1 MILKPFSRR
10 LRPFSQARK
19 PSKEETKMHRLGLR
33 ASLLALG
40 AAAAIAAATLAATAN
55 ARSQVTTITF
65 WQTMNEQETVT
76 LKTLVSQFE
85 ASHPDIKI
93 DMVTVPFSGHDQK
106 FTTAAQAGQA
116 PDVMRA
122 DTAPDVQ
129 GWAAQG
135 LLTDLTSM
143 ISAKDK
149 ADFVAAAFKGAQ
161 YNGKAYAVPQTVD
174 ALALFY
180 NKSLFKAKGLKA
192 PPKTLAQLVTYCQKL
207 GNQKGIAL
215 RADSYWLQPWIWGYG
230 GGLVNMS
237 KKQILIASQKSIA
250 GWSAYNSLF
259 QNKCAFPDKDYAND
273 YGNVL
278 TAFKNGQVAMIVNGP
293 WSTADVLSG
302 PAFKSSTNFQVAT
315 LPPGPGGQGSPIGGA
330 SFVIS
335 RNSQHAA
342 EAYTFISWLTAPAQQ
357 AVFATKNNLLPS
369 HVSAYALPAVRK
381 NRLIVAF
388 GKQMQVATDR
398 TAGTQGAQLYTDFTP
413 AFQEMLSGKKTPAAA
428 AATVA
433 NAWKQKLF
441 PDFTIVK

>member
-1 MILKPFSRR
+1 
-10 LRPFSQARK
+10 
-19 PSKEETKMHRLGLR
+19 MHRFGLR
-33 ASLLALG
+33 ASLFALV

-65 WQTMNEQETVT
+65 WQTMNDQETVT
-76 LKTLVSQFE
+76 LKSLVSQFE

-93 DMVTVPFSGHDQK
+93 DMVYVPFDQREAK
-106 FTTAAQAGQA
+106 FTTAAQAGQG

-122 DTAPDVQ
+122 DTASDVQ

-149 ADFVAAAFKGAQ
+149 SDLIQGALKGAT
-161 YNGKAYAVPQTVD
+161 YNGKIYGVPQVVD

-180 NKSLFKAKGLKA
+180 NKSLFKAKGLTT
-192 PPKTLAQLVTYCQKL
+192 PPKTLAQLVTYCQKF
-207 GNQKGIAL
+207 GNAKGIAL
-215 RADSYWLQPWIWGYG
+215 RGDSYWIQPWIWSYG
-230 GGLVNMS
+230 GGIVDMS
-237 KKQILIASQKSIA
+237 KKQILIASKKSIA

-259 QNKCAFPDKDYAND
+259 QNKCALPDKDFAND
-273 YGNVL
+273 YNNVM
-278 TAFKNGQVAMIVNGP
+278 TAFKNGQVAMILNGP

-302 PAFKSSTNFQVAT
+302 PSFKSSKNFGVAT
-315 LPPGPGGQGSPIGGA
+315 LPPGPGGQGSPIGGH

-335 RNSQHAA
+335 RSSEHAA
-342 EAYTFISWLTAPAQQ
+342 EAYTFISWLTAPAQE

-369 HVSAYALPAVRK
+369 RTSAYTLPDVKK

-398 TAGTQGAQLYTDFTP
+398 SAGAAGGQIYTDWTP
-413 AFQEMLSGKKTPAAA
+413 ALQSMLSGKSTPAKAA
-428 AATVA
+428 ASVA
-433 NAWKQKLF
+433 AAWKAKLF
-441 PDFTIVK
+441 KDFTVVK